1 MRETT
6 SSSGAASSSGSL
18 KGCTP
23 SATPAIS
30 SKSRCS
36 SAFGTVGTKETPS
49 TSSRVSTSAH
59 PARAIVVGSSSFFLL
74 VPTLV
79 AILGPSLMSSH
90 SLACRRTPDESLCG
104 PPVLALPRRSA
115 STQEDRAVPSEFV
128 MLPPQTEKT
137 REWGMRL
144 AAALPELKVVVAE
157 NHTHAAQ
164 VIANAE
170 AAFGSIPPDL
180 LRQAQ
185 RLRWL
190 QAPQAAPPAGYYYP
204 ELVAHPVAITNFRE
218 IYSDHIGAHVMAFL
232 LAFARGLQH
241 YIPQQLKREWK
252 KLPQNT
258 GVVHLPEATALVV
271 GVGGIGSEIARL
283 AAAFGMRVIGV
294 DERRRD
300 PPPGVA
306 EMHRGD
312 ELDALL
318 PAADFVILT
327 VPHTPETEGFMNRAR
342 FQQMKKTAF
351 FINIGRGLTARLDD
365 LAAAIEAGEIAGAGL
380 DVFEQEPLPPG
391 HPLWTMPGV
400 LLTPHTAGYGP
411 YLDDRRYEIILDN
424 CRRFMAGQSLRNLVD
439 KPRWF

>member
-1 MRETT
+1 MPTE
-6 SSSGAASSSGSL
+6 
-18 KGCTP
+18 
-23 SATPAIS
+23 
-30 SKSRCS
+30 
-36 SAFGTVGTKETPS
+36 
-49 TSSRVSTSAH
+49 
-59 PARAIVVGSSSFFLL
+59 FL
-74 VPTLV
+74 
-79 AILGPSLMSSH
+79 
-90 SLACRRTPDESLCG
+90 
-104 PPVLALPRRSA
+104 
-115 STQEDRAVPSEFV
+115 
-128 MLPPQTEKT
+128 MLPPQTDRT
-137 REWGMRL
+137 REWGARL
-144 AAALPELKVVVAE
+144 GAAVPEIKIVVAE
-157 NHTHAAQ
+157 NHTQAAGAIAHADA
-164 VIANAE
+164 V
-170 AAFGSIPPDL
+170 FGTIPPDL
-180 LRQAQ
+180 LREAR

-218 IYSDHIGAHVMAFL
+218 IYSDHIGAHVMAFV

-241 YIPQQLKREWK
+241 YIPQQLRREWK

-294 DERRRD
+294 DDRRRD
-300 PPPGVA
+300 APPGVA
-306 EMHRGD
+306 ELHRAD

-342 FQQMKKTAF
+342 FQEMKKTAF
-351 FINIGRGLTARLDD
+351 FINIGRGLTTRLDD

-380 DVFEQEPLPPG
+380 DVFEEESLPAD
-391 HPLWTMPGV
+391 HILWTTPGV

-424 CRRFMAGQSLRNLVD
+424 SRRFLAGQPLRNLVD
-439 KPRWF
+439 KARWF